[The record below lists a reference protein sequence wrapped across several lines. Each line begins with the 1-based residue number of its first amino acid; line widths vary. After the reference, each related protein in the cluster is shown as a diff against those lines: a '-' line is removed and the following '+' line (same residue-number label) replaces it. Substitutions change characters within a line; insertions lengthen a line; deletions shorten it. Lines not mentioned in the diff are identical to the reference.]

1 MVTIMTTDADALY
14 RLMSWLSPGF
24 PVGAFSYSHG
34 IEYAVEAGLVRD
46 EESLHDWIDAGLAH
60 EFGPVNGAML
70 RAAYEAA
77 RRSDRTALAE
87 ALEDARALVPT
98 LEFELEHRAQGQ
110 AFIMAFRAAWHD
122 DEANGDLARILDTDW
137 VPYPCAV
144 GIAAGY
150 CAIALEQTLVAFF
163 HSVASNL
170 VSAGLRLVPLGQ
182 TSGQRIIASLQP
194 AVIAAARAVL
204 RCDPADVGAAAPVI
218 EWTSIAHET
227 QYTRLFR
234 S

>member
-1 MVTIMTTDADALY
+1 MTTDADALY

-46 EESLHDWIDAGLAH
+46 EEGLRDWIDAGLAH
-60 EFGPVNGAML
+60 EFGPVNGWML
-70 RAAYEAA
+70 RTAYDAVRRFDRVGLAA
-77 RRSDRTALAE
+77 
-87 ALEDARALVPT
+87 ALEEARAFVPT

-110 AFIMAFRAAWHD
+110 AFVTAFRAAWHNA
-122 DEANGDLARILDTDW
+122 EASGHLGRILDAGW
-137 VPYPCAV
+137 VPYPSAI
-144 GIAAGY
+144 GIAAAYG
-150 CAIALEQTLVAFF
+150 AIPLEQAMVAFF
-163 HSVASNL
+163 HSVASNM
-170 VSAGLRLVPLGQ
+170 VSAGIRLVPLGQ

-194 AVIAAARAVL
+194 AAIATARAAL
-204 RCDPADVGAAAPVI
+204 RRDPADIGTAAPVV
-218 EWTSIAHET
+218 EWASIAHET

>member
-1 MVTIMTTDADALY
+1 MTTDADALY

-34 IEYAVEAGLVRD
+34 IECAVEARLVRD
-46 EESLHDWIDAGLAH
+46 EESLRDWIDAGLAH

-70 RAAYEAA
+70 RATYEAV
-77 RRSDRTALAE
+77 RGHDRAALAI
-87 ALEDARALVPT
+87 ALEEARALVPT

-122 DEANGDLARILDTDW
+122 AEANGHLARILDADW

-144 GIAAGY
+144 GVAAAYG
-150 CAIALEQTLVAFF
+150 AIPLEQTLVAFF

-170 VSAGLRLVPLGQ
+170 VSAGIRLVPLGQ
-182 TSGQRIIASLQP
+182 TSGQRIIAWLQP
-194 AVIAAARAVL
+194 AVISAARAVMHRDL
-204 RCDPADVGAAAPVI
+204 ADIGAAAPVI

>member
-1 MVTIMTTDADALY
+1 MTTDADALY

-46 EESLHDWIDAGLAH
+46 EESLRDWIDAGLAH

-70 RAAYEAA
+70 RAAFEAV
-77 RRSDRTALAE
+77 RRADRAGLAA
-87 ALEDARALVPT
+87 ALEEARAFVPT
-98 LEFELEHRAQGQ
+98 LEFGLEHRAQGQ
-110 AFIMAFRAAWHD
+110 AFIVAFRAAWHD
-122 DEANGDLARILDTDW
+122 SEANGELARIVDADW
-137 VPYPCAV
+137 VPYPSAV
-144 GIAAGY
+144 GIAAAHG
-150 CAIALEQTLVAFF
+150 AIALEQTLVAFF
-163 HSVASNL
+163 HSVVSNL
-170 VSAGLRLVPLGQ
+170 VSAGIRLAPLGQ

-194 AVIAAARAVL
+194 AVIAAARGVG
-204 RCDPADVGAAAPVI
+204 RRDPADVGAAAPMI

>member
-1 MVTIMTTDADALY
+1 MSIEADTLY

-34 IEYAVEAGLVRD
+34 IEFAVEAALVRD
-46 EESLHDWIDAGLAH
+46 EESLRDWIDAGLAH

-70 RAAYEAA
+70 RAAYEAV
-77 RRSDRTALAE
+77 RRSDRAGLVAV
-87 ALEDARALVPT
+87 LEEARAMVPT

-110 AFIMAFRAAWHD
+110 AFVAAFRAAWHD
-122 DEANGDLARILDTDW
+122 VEAHGQLARVLDADW
-137 VPYPCAV
+137 VPYPSAV
-144 GIAAGY
+144 GIAAAYG
-150 CAIALEQTLVAFF
+150 AIPLEQTLVAFF

-170 VSAGLRLVPLGQ
+170 VSAGIRLVPLGQ
-182 TSGQRIIASLQP
+182 TAGQRIIASLQS
-194 AVIAAARAVL
+194 AVILAARAAM
-204 RCDPADVGAAAPVI
+204 RRDPADVGAAAPMI

>member
-1 MVTIMTTDADALY
+1 MTTDADALY

-46 EESLHDWIDAGLAH
+46 EESLRDWIGAGLAH

-70 RAAYEAA
+70 RATYEAV
-77 RRSDRTALAE
+77 RGHDRAALTI
-87 ALEDARALVPT
+87 ALEEARALVPT

-122 DEANGDLARILDTDW
+122 AEANDHLARILDADW

-144 GIAAGY
+144 GVAAAYG
-150 CAIALEQTLVAFF
+150 AIPLEQTLVAFF

-170 VSAGLRLVPLGQ
+170 VSAGIRLVPLGQ
-182 TSGQRIIASLQP
+182 TSGQRIIASLQS
-194 AVIAAARAVL
+194 AVISAARAVM
-204 RCDPADVGAAAPVI
+204 RRDPVDVGAAAPVI